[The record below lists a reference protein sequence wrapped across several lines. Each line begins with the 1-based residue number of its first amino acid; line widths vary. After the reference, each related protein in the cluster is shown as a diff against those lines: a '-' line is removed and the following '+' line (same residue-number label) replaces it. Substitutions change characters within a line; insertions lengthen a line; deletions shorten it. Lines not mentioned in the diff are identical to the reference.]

1 MTIYNQFIDDLASGR
16 PPDPD
21 RVGEVCA
28 ELRKD
33 LQRELGRR
41 KLWTASPRLVGI
53 AEHTWNADALA
64 ELAHDAYVH
73 SFVRRLRGIENQRLA
88 GADVRGLVLRNLR
101 NFLTE
106 RQKESDPIG
115 YLVFEQTC
123 KAARQAIDAA
133 DVAILNA
140 PPAETERGVVDGA
153 TLLGFGSGLAP
164 VAGEEQL
171 DEIVPRWGDDLF
183 PDLVTAQTNAVRE
196 AVGKLACHIAELR
209 AAGVEAFRLG
219 DLVGALKRDLRRRC
233 EAKVSEELGEPGKE
247 DLDPES
253 PPTVIVHPEDELA
266 EEQRL
271 ALIVRCVTRR
281 ITRLEPGD
289 LRESLWKIWPFV
301 RSCAADEVGHPA
313 WTEISRK
320 LGISRK
326 RLPQLYA
333 RLGEIVR
340 QCREKLDRFAKAA
353 HQKEIDRQDPDT
365 RSDDFHGEPIAIGAS
380 ARGR

>member
-1 MTIYNQFIDDLASGR
+1 
-16 PPDPD
+16 
-21 RVGEVCA
+21 
-28 ELRKD
+28 
-33 LQRELGRR
+33 
-41 KLWTASPRLVGI
+41 
-53 AEHTWNADALA
+53 
-64 ELAHDAYVH
+64 
-73 SFVRRLRGIENQRLA
+73 
-88 GADVRGLVLRNLR
+88 VRGLVLRNLR

-123 KAARQAIDAA
+123 KAARQAIDAG

-140 PPAETERGVVDGA
+140 PPAETERGDVDGA

-164 VAGEEQL
+164 VADEEQL
-171 DEIVPRWGDDLF
+171 DEIVPSWSGDLF

-196 AVGKLACHIAELR
+196 AIGSLARHLAELR
-209 AAGVEAFRLG
+209 DAGVEAFRLG
-219 DLVGALKRDLRRRC
+219 DLVGALKRDLRRRW
-233 EAKVSEELGEPGKE
+233 EAKVAEELGEAGKE
-247 DLDPES
+247 DLAPES
-253 PPTVIVHPEDELA
+253 PPTAILRPEDELA

-281 ITRLEPGD
+281 IARLAPGD

-301 RSCAADEVGHPA
+301 RSCAADGVKRPA
-313 WTEISRK
+313 WTEISRE

-340 QCREKLDRFAKAA
+340 QCREKLGRPAKAA
-353 HQKEIDRQDPDT
+353 REKEIDHPDT
-365 RSDDFHGEPIAIGAS
+365 RSDDVHGEAIAIGAS
-380 ARGR
+380 PRGR